1 MLNVYLFMLKI
12 TFHKPQEIYYKGE
25 LLYFEC
31 VEVILEFPYALL
43 KNELNELDRVELLN
57 IKSIKEK

>member
-12 TFHKPQEIYYKGE
+12 TFHKPQEIYYRGA

-31 VEVILEFPYALL
+31 VEVILEYPYALL
-43 KNELNELDRVELLN
+43 KNEFNELDRVELLN